1 MVEEK
6 TIKEV
11 KVDCEY
17 YDQDFTQHYGN
28 GFTSFPFPFTVNFN
42 EPGKFIVEIDGMK
55 GNIRPFKLDEAAA
68 VQMITE
74 SKVDPTPYE
83 LEEFHEL
90 AADLIDAG
98 KLYNWGNQRYNKGYE
113 EGKKAYIDADSR
125 NVGFIEGR
133 DAIVNEIKAII
144 EDKDC
149 SERNRGKKNCS
160 QIDCRM
166 CKFYSIKHF
175 IDNIV

>member
-1 MVEEK
+1 MIEEK

-17 YDQDFTQHYGN
+17 YDQDFIQHYGN

-42 EPGKFIVEIDGMK
+42 GPGKFVVEIDGLTGTIK
-55 GNIRPFKLDEAAA
+55 PFKLDEAA
-68 VQMITE
+68 VPITTK
-74 SKVDPTPYE
+74 SKVDPGPYE
-83 LEEFHEL
+83 LEEFYEL
-90 AADLIDAG
+90 AADLIDVG

-113 EGKKAYIDADSR
+113 EGKKAYIDADSHNAR
-125 NVGFIEGR
+125 FIEGR
-133 DAIVNEIKAII
+133 DAIVNEIKTIL
-144 EDKDC
+144 EDNDC
-149 SERNRGKKNCS
+149 SAESNKNCALR
-160 QIDCRM
+160 DCRI